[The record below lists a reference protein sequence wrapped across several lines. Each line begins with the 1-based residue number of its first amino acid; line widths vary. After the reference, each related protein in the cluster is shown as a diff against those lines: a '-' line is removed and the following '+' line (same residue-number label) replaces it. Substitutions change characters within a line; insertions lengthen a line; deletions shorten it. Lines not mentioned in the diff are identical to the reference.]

1 MKVKI
6 FYFKNIVNGNLNYNQ
21 INNPNFQIMN
31 IRLDDN
37 NNFLYN
43 NNYKIRKRIRPFT
56 ERTGDWFCSF
66 CKNLNFAFRVVCNRC
81 HLSKA
86 ESEKNNEKESKNN
99 ESKDSNF
106 LCVNE
111 TKKENE
117 L

>member
-21 INNPNFQIMN
+21 INNLNFQIMN
-31 IRLDDN
+31 IGFDD
-37 NNFLYN
+37 N

-106 LCVNE
+106 IGKNE
-111 TKKENE
+111 TKKNCE